1 MLVYELIEILAKY
14 PPNWTVEIESFDD
27 YDEFWLTPVNNVYQE
42 VLPRRGYEEHLPNLV
57 LTSKLI
63 Q

>member
-1 MLVYELIEILAKY
+1 MLVCELRELLDKY

-27 YDEFWLTPVNNVYQE
+27 YDESWQTPVNNVYQE
-42 VLPRRGYEEHLPNLV
+42 VLVHRGYKEHLPNLV
-57 LTSKLI
+57 LTSKLA